1 MERAFLFAGQGSQYV
16 GMGKDLYEKYRIA
29 KEYFDKADAIV
40 NNLKRVCFEGPEDE
54 LKLTKYTQ
62 PGIYTVSAIISK
74 ILSDEKNIH
83 PDVVAGFSL
92 GEYSALYAA
101 GCFDFETGL
110 KLVKVRGEAMTEA
123 GEKNPGTM
131 AAVIGLED
139 KIVEEV
145 CKEITAKGE
154 VVVPV
159 NYNCPEQLVISGTVK
174 GVEEAVKILEEK
186 DAKRAVI
193 LNVSG
198 AFHSPL
204 MKLAEE
210 KLKEAL
216 ENIEIQKPSVPIIM
230 NASAEIEEAPDEIK
244 SLMIKQMASAVLWK
258 HSMEK
263 LIGNGVKQFYEL
275 GPGRVL
281 TGFMRR
287 ISREVTVTSIQNL
300 NDLESI

>member
-263 LIGNGVKQFYEL
+263 LIENGVKQFYEL